1 MFIQV
6 GFGKEQQEKI
16 TSTGKASAVNLATA
30 LWKEKRTKTIYTE
43 SWVVANG
50 PASWSEPG
58 KKKVRRSAREWVAK
72 HGDRYLGVVQ
82 S

>member
-1 MFIQV
+1 MFIQG

-16 TSTGKASAVNLATA
+16 TSIGKTSAVNLVIT

-58 KKKVRRSAREWVAK
+58 KKKVRRSAKGCVAK
-72 HGDRYLGVVQ
+72 Q
-82 S
+82 